1 MAGAQTADKAVIVS
15 SAWGVRSVK
24 NIKALIVLG
33 VAVVAGLVAMY
44 MADRYMK
51 QQNESLAGAKVVV
64 ATKDLDLGTR
74 LTPDML
80 QAVDWPRGSV
90 PEGSANSVEKLV
102 TRVVKTSVQRGEPI
116 LESKLAP
123 VGTTGGLASVI
134 EEGKRAMTV
143 SVNEIIGVA
152 GFALPGNYVDI
163 LVNTDDEKSKDP
175 SKKVSKIV
183 LERVLVLA
191 VAQEASTDQTKPKVV
206 SSVTFQVT
214 PEEAEKIDLARSVG
228 TLTLVLRNQVDKTP
242 AETRGAFKQD
252 LLRGETMAEE
262 AKPAEAAKPRVVTRT
277 VVKRVVEKA
286 PAPQTQQVEVIRG
299 TTRTTEQFKAEGQ

>member
-1 MAGAQTADKAVIVS
+1 M
-15 SAWGVRSVK
+15 R
-24 NIKALIVLG
+24 NIKALVVLA
-33 VAVVAGLVAMY
+33 VAIIAGAGAVF

-51 QQNESLAGAKVVV
+51 QQGEAFGGAKVVV
-64 ATKDLDLGTR
+64 ASKDLDLGTR
-74 LTPDML
+74 LTPELM

-90 PEGSANSVEKLV
+90 PEGSADGVDKLV
-102 TRVVKTSVQRGEPI
+102 TRVVKTTIQRGEPI
-116 LESKLAP
+116 LESRLAP

-143 SVNEIIGVA
+143 SVNEIVGVA

-163 LVNTDDEKSKDP
+163 LVNTQDEKAKDP
-175 SKKVSKIV
+175 SKQISKIV

-228 TLTLVLRNQVDKTP
+228 TLTLVLRNQVDTN
-242 AETRGAFKQD
+242 AALTEGARKQE
-252 LLRGETMAEE
+252 LLHGATMAEE
-262 AKPAEAAKPRVVTRT
+262 PKPAEAEAAAPKVATKT
-277 VVKRVVEKA
+277 VVKRVYVKKTPKA
-286 PAPQTQQVEVIRG
+286 PAMEQVEVIRG
-299 TTRTTEQFKAEGQ
+299 TTRTVEQFKSEK

>member
-1 MAGAQTADKAVIVS
+1 M
-15 SAWGVRSVK
+15 R
-24 NIKALIVLG
+24 NIKALLVLAVAIIAG
-33 VAVVAGLVAMY
+33 AVAVY

-51 QQNESLAGAKVVV
+51 QQGETVGGAKVVV
-64 ATKDLDLGTR
+64 ASGDLDLGTR
-74 LTPDML
+74 LTPELL
-80 QAVDWPRGSV
+80 QAVDWPKGSV
-90 PEGSANSVEKLV
+90 PEGSADGVDKLV

-163 LVNTDDEKSKDP
+163 LVNTQDEKSKDP
-175 SKKVSKIV
+175 SKQISKIV

-206 SSVTFQVT
+206 SAVTLQVT

-228 TLTLVLRNQVDKTP
+228 SLTLVLRNQVDKTP
-242 AETRGAFKQD
+242 AETAGALKQQ
-252 LLRGETMAEE
+252 LLHGATMVEE
-262 AKPAEAAKPRVVTRT
+262 PKPAETAAVPKTT
-277 VVKRVVEKA
+277 VRKAVKRVVAKPRA
-286 PAPQTQQVEVIRG
+286 PATEQIEVIRG
-299 TTRTTEQFKAEGQ
+299 TERTIETFKAEEQK

>member
-1 MAGAQTADKAVIVS
+1 M
-15 SAWGVRSVK
+15 K
-24 NIKALIVLG
+24 NIRALVVLG
-33 VAVVAGLVAMY
+33 VAVIAGIVAVILAN
-44 MADRYMK
+44 RYMT
-51 QQNESLAGAKVVV
+51 QQGETLGGAKVVV
-64 ATKDLDLGTR
+64 AGKDLDLGTR
-74 LTPDML
+74 LTPEMM

-90 PEGSANSVEKLV
+90 PEGASDKIETLA

-123 VGTTGGLASVI
+123 VGATGGLASVI

-163 LVNTDDEKSKDP
+163 LVNTQDEKAKDP
-175 SKKVSKIV
+175 SKQISKIV

-206 SSVTFQVT
+206 SAVTLQVT

-228 TLTLVLRNQVDKTP
+228 SLTLVLRNQVDKTP
-242 AETRGAFKQD
+242 AETRGALKQQ

-262 AKPAEAAKPRVVTRT
+262 PKPAAPVRRVVVR
-277 VVKRVVEKA
+277 RA
-286 PAPQTQQVEVIRG
+286 PPVAAPKPPALDHVEVIRG
-299 TTRTTEQFKAEGQ
+299 TTRSTEQFKAE